1 MTLEGNRNALLA
13 LHYGEGDAA
22 GAAAHAEGCAECRA
36 YLQALREIEGAL
48 AGWGEEKPPVDLRE
62 RVLARATRP
71 AQLPARRNPAAAP
84 SAAPLLAMLPV
95 MAAVVLA
102 VNHLGAYVARWPY
115 WEALAPWLQ
124 DVAPFGAVAAAL
136 AVAGGVASLAMAPV
150 LVLDSRKS

>member
-22 GAAAHAEGCAECRA
+22 GAAAHVERCTECRA
-36 YLQALREIEGAL
+36 YLEALREIEGAL
-48 AGWGEEKPPVDLRE
+48 TGWAEEKPPADLRE
-62 RVLARATRP
+62 RVLSHATRP
-71 AQLPARRNPAAAP
+71 AQLPAQPRPAVP

-95 MAAVVLA
+95 MAAFVLV
-102 VNHLGAYVARWPY
+102 VNHLGAYVASWPY

-136 AVAGGVASLAMAPV
+136 AVAGGVASLAIAPV
-150 LVLDSRKS
+150 LVLESRKS